1 MRAFWILLIV
11 TLFYLI
17 DPLTN
22 RRVSTNAIRLE
33 TAVPI
38 AVLIHLVQV
47 GLGVVRSPTL
57 PRPLEVT
64 LAVTVVL
71 EVIRIIVVVIV
82 LGVDRT
88 TTDASNRGDVVSPMT
103 AE

>member
-1 MRAFWILLIV
+1 MLIV

-47 GLGVVRSPTL
+47 GLVVVRSPTL